1 MLDVGKAFS
10 LLFADKRW
18 LEKWL
23 LGALL
28 HIAAVLIIGIP
39 FLLGYLLEVTRRAL
53 KEETFEL
60 PEWQEW
66 GIFFGQGLIYFIILL
81 VYLLPVI
88 FFSVISGCLTMPYL
102 LLFYFIFPVLT
113 FRFAQTGDFASA
125 FRFNEMIAFIQNNLA
140 NLVVVW
146 FVGLLA
152 TVVASFGVLA
162 FFIGLCFS
170 AFWAEVA
177 MFYLAGSLVR
187 VAPKSATS
195 ESTPPT
201 SAA

>member
-23 LGALL
+23 IGALL
-28 HIAAVLIIGIP
+28 HIAAMLLIGLP
-39 FLLGYLLEVTRRAL
+39 FLLGYLLEVARRAT

-60 PEWQEW
+60 PEWNDW
-66 GIFFGQGLIYFIILL
+66 GKYFGEGLILLIIILIYH
-81 VYLLPVI
+81 VPVI
-88 FFSVISGCLTMPYL
+88 FTSIISGCLTLPYL
-102 LLFYFIFPVLT
+102 LLIYFVLPVVV

-125 FRFNEMIAFIQNNLA
+125 FRFQEIIQFVQNNLA

-146 FVGLLA
+146 FVGLLS
-152 TVVASFGVLA
+152 VLVASFGVLA
-162 FFIGLCFS
+162 FLIGICFS

-177 MFYLAGSLVR
+177 VFYLSGSLAR
-187 VAPKSATS
+187 IAAPQAPPSA
-195 ESTPPT
+195 
-201 SAA
+201 

>member
-39 FLLGYLLEVTRRAL
+39 FLLGYLLEITRRAL

-66 GIFFGQGLIYFIILL
+66 GIFFGQGLIFFIILL
-81 VYLLPVI
+81 VYSLPVI
-88 FFSVISGCLTMPYL
+88 FFSVISGCLTLPYL
-102 LLFYFIFPVLT
+102 LLLYFIFPVLA
-113 FRFAQTGDFASA
+113 FRFAQTGDFGSA
-125 FRFNEMIAFIQNNLA
+125 FRFNEMLTFIQANLT

-152 TVVASFGVLA
+152 TVVA
-162 FFIGLCFS
+162 
-170 AFWAEVA
+170 
-177 MFYLAGSLVR
+177 
-187 VAPKSATS
+187 
-195 ESTPPT
+195 
-201 SAA
+201 

>member
-1 MLDVGKAFS
+1 
-10 LLFADKRW
+10 
-18 LEKWL
+18 
-23 LGALL
+23 
-28 HIAAVLIIGIP
+28 
-39 FLLGYLLEVTRRAL
+39 
-53 KEETFEL
+53 
-60 PEWQEW
+60 
-66 GIFFGQGLIYFIILL
+66 
-81 VYLLPVI
+81 
-88 FFSVISGCLTMPYL
+88 
-102 LLFYFIFPVLT
+102 
-113 FRFAQTGDFASA
+113 
-125 FRFNEMIAFIQNNLA
+125 FNEMIAFIQNNLA

>member
-10 LLFADKRW
+10 LLFADRRW

-23 LGALL
+23 FGALL

-39 FLLGYLLEVTRRAL
+39 FLLGYFLEVTRRAI

-66 GIFFGQGLIYFIILL
+66 GIYFGQGLVFFIILL

-88 FFSVISGCLTMPYL
+88 LLQIISGCLALPYL

-113 FRFAQTGDFASA
+113 FRFAESGDFASA
-125 FRFNEMIAFIQNNLA
+125 FRWGEIIAFVQNNLT
-140 NLVVVW
+140 NLLVVW

-152 TVVASFGVLA
+152 TVVASFGILA
-162 FFIGLCFS
+162 FFIGICFS

-177 MFYLAGSLVR
+177 LFYLAGSLAR
-187 VAPKSATS
+187 LAAKPASSEPAPPSS
-195 ESTPPT
+195 L
-201 SAA
+201 